1 MKSDV
6 KFLFGMYPYDE
17 ILCSGMKYATEFGEV
32 RSNFVLLL
40 RGKIIGFGYKLCDIP
55 GLGGKRAVER
65 NMVEVGVKSVSKYF
79 ELVFK
84 KNERDKEFVKQ
95 ISKLKYFEGKLPHAP
110 YKPIFETL
118 GREND
123 GSRYKICENPW
134 YGVRNRE
141 CRYSIRKDN
150 VIAKLQPSGA
160 IEHVTITE
168 WERKFKSRKVLER
181 KLFEIT
187 NKRFS
192 IW

>member
-1 MKSDV
+1 MSDV

-17 ILCSGMKYATEFGEV
+17 ILCSGMKYATELGEI

-40 RGKIIGFGYKLCDIP
+40 RNKIIGFGYKLCDIP
-55 GLGGKRAVER
+55 GLGNKSLVER
-65 NMVEVGVKSVSKYF
+65 NVVEFGVQSVKNYLAKF
-79 ELVFK
+79 IK
-84 KNERDKEFVKQ
+84 KERDKEFVQK
-95 ISKLKYFEGKLPHAP
+95 ISGLKYFEGKLPHAP

-187 NKRFS
+187 NKKFS

>member
-1 MKSDV
+1 MSDV

-17 ILCSGMKYATEFGEV
+17 ILCSGMKYATELGEI

-40 RGKIIGFGYKLCDIP
+40 RNKIIGFGYKLCDIP
-55 GLGGKRAVER
+55 GLGNKSLVER
-65 NMVEVGVKSVSKYF
+65 NVVEFGVQSV
-79 ELVFK
+79 
-84 KNERDKEFVKQ
+84 KNYLTKFVEKEKDKEFVQK
-95 ISKLKYFEGKLPHAP
+95 ISGLKYFEGKLPPAP
-110 YKPIFETL
+110 YKPIFETI
-118 GREND
+118 GRNND

-141 CRYSIRKDN
+141 CRYSLRKDN